1 MIIYQN
7 TKANFIDDI
16 LTNQIETIIEKAFRN
31 KLQAKTSINELR
43 SWKNSLQYMN
53 NVLVDEA
60 IPGDC
65 HVSVE
70 YRIPQTSKRI
80 DFIITGQ
87 DESGK
92 DHALIIELKQWQ
104 SAGIT
109 AKDAV
114 VTTWLGKTE
123 REVSH
128 PSYQA
133 WSYAA
138 LLQGF
143 NETVY
148 EENIELKPCAYLHN
162 YERDGIIDN
171 EFYADYIQKAPLF
184 LRADA
189 IALRRFIKKYIR
201 YGDKHEIMYRI
212 DAGKIRPS
220 KSLADSLHKMLKGN
234 QEFILIDDQ
243 KIVFETAMTLA
254 RKSSNENKNLLIV
267 EGGPG
272 TGKTVVAI
280 NLLVQLT
287 KAGLLTQYVTKNAA
301 PRAVYESKLTGTIRK
316 SHISNMFKGSGAYV
330 AADPNSFDCLI
341 VDEAHRLNE
350 KSGLYGNLGENQILE
365 IIRSSKFSIFFI
377 DENQRVTLA
386 DIGQKS
392 EIKAWASQE
401 GVKVYKTELSS
412 QFRCNGSDGYL
423 AWLDNLLQIRET
435 ANDVLDSKDYD
446 FRVCADPNELRALII
461 EKNNTKSP
469 GVSLAKANKS
479 RLVAGYCW
487 DWNSK
492 KNPKSWDI
500 VLPEFD
506 FQMRWNLVDYG
517 SCWLIDTESISEV
530 GCIHTCQGLELEYI
544 GVIIGPDMVVRNGQ
558 IVTDATKRAK
568 GDKSIFGW
576 KKKMLADKETTTRRL
591 DELIKN
597 TYRTLMTRGMKGCY
611 VWSVDLET
619 NEWLLK
625 MAGQDY
631 KDNNELAVA
640 LAAES

>member
-7 TKANFIDDI
+7 TKANFLEDI
-16 LTNQIETIIEKAFRN
+16 LTNQIEVIIERSFLN
-31 KLQAKTSINELR
+31 KNQGYTSSNEMR
-43 SWKNSLQYMN
+43 SWKNSLMYMDK
-53 NVLVDEA
+53 VLADNE

-65 HVSVE
+65 HISIE

-87 DESGK
+87 NESGQ

-104 SAGIT
+104 AAGIT
-109 AKDAV
+109 SKDAV
-114 VTTWLGKTE
+114 VTTWLGKNE

-138 LLQGF
+138 MLQGF
-143 NETVY
+143 NEAVY
-148 EENIELKPCAYLHN
+148 QESIELKPCAYLHN

-171 EFYADYIQKAPLF
+171 DFYADYIQKAPLF

-189 IALRRFIKKYIR
+189 IALRNFIKKYIR
-201 YGDKHEIMYRI
+201 HGDKSQIMYRI
-212 DAGKIRPS
+212 DAGKIKPS

-243 KIVFETAMTLA
+243 KIVFETAMALA
-254 RKSSNENKNLLIV
+254 KRSSNENKNLLIV

-301 PRAVYESKLTGTIRK
+301 PRAVYESKLTGTLTK
-316 SHISNMFKGSGAYV
+316 SHISNLFKGSGAYID
-330 AADPNSFDCLI
+330 AEPNSFDCLV

-350 KSGLYGNLGENQILE
+350 KSGLYSNLGQNQILE
-365 IIRSSKFSIFFI
+365 IIRTARFSVFFI
-377 DENQRVTLA
+377 DEDQRVTLN
-386 DIGQKS
+386 DIGRKS
-392 EIKAWASQE
+392 EIRAWAGRE
-401 GVKVYKTELSS
+401 GVNVYETELSS

-435 ANDVLDSKDYD
+435 ANEVLDPNDYD
-446 FRVCADPNELRALII
+446 FRVCSDPNELRELII
-461 EKNNTKSP
+461 ERNK
-469 GVSLAKANKS
+469 LLNKS

-492 KNPKSWDI
+492 KNAKAWDI
-500 VLPEFD
+500 VIPQYK
-506 FQMRWNLVDYG
+506 FQMNWNLVDYG
-517 SCWLIDTESISEV
+517 SRWLIDAESISEV
-530 GCIHTCQGLELEYI
+530 GCIHTCQGLELDYV
-544 GVIIGPDMVVRNGQ
+544 GVIIGADMVIRDGKV
-558 IVTDATKRAK
+558 VTNAANRAK

-576 KKKMLADKETTTRRL
+576 KKKMLANKEATTIIL
-591 DELIKN
+591 DQLIKN

-611 VWSVDLET
+611 VWSADQET
-619 NEWLLK
+619 NEWL
-625 MAGQDY
+625 MRVAGRWRSYEDT
-631 KDNNELAVA
+631 NIISI
-640 LAAES
+640 AAEP